1 MEMAECIIQIQ
12 YIHIVKIEDIIYS
25 LYEYRRLQ
33 SIICM
38 LHLYSKYRGYYIL
51 LTVLTVL
58 IYHSRYI
65 TAELKPFQ
73 HQGLGTVTAELK
85 PFWHQGLGTVTAEL
99 KPFWHQGL
107 GTEIFDAAKR
117 GPLLIN
123 STKMFLLVKV
133 DAPARVQGLGLR
145 AQGD

>member
-85 PFWHQGLGTVTAEL
+85 PFWHQGLGT
-99 KPFWHQGL
+99 
-107 GTEIFDAAKR
+107 EIFDAAKR